1 MINIMLGK
9 TNENLINL
17 LAAIPKSLEYLKI
30 NEKKDDN
37 NDNRDDQRKHK
48 IIEEKQNK
56 IDENKIVEI
65 DKYIEEKN
73 KMINEN
79 TFRKFTFERNTI
91 VGYTYDFVNHK
102 FIPDK

>member
-37 NDNRDDQRKHK
+37 NDNKVGQRKQK
-48 IIEEKQNK
+48 NLAEEQNK
-56 IDENKIVEI
+56 IDENKILEI

-102 FIPDK
+102 FIPGK